1 MLKTWATG
9 PEQGESPGLSFL
21 SVSEFE
27 SAVQPRLTSSSQFSH
42 LSLQVLGL
50 KAVGTMPCSSKHMQI
65 EK

>member
-27 SAVQPRLTSSSQFSH
+27 STVQPRLTSNSQFSD

-50 KAVGTMPCSSKHMQI
+50 KAVGTMPCSSKQMQI